1 MNVDFGLPKRRDI
14 KVAKHAPQMGLRD
27 CSASGADRGP
37 SDAGRFARP
46 TTLSVRARHPVK
58 HVLKSRRQRAIVLRC
73 HEQQRIRD
81 GDLRFYALHRLRWIL
96 VVILI
101 EDWQIIDA
109 HEFALKFLWCKFHQ
123 RFRKFEVDRLL
134 ADAAHDYGDFASHND
149 LLAQHVTNQALWSAS
164 AWETNSSSFTTVSA
178 NVGVR
183 RPASAPSFATQRL
196 YNRRGESRGVARVWR
211 SYEVVIDYDGRLLY
225 PGCTGGFSVWLH
237 DQFRVRRA
245 VIEPRH
251 AAASNDLRT
260 GCQHRASA
268 DASDDSASSTDVLHE
283 LGYARIVG
291 KQSRA
296 FCTTWNENAH
306 IVVGPSFR
314 YRTIDIQQAGSH
326 EIAVNLDGLLTRG
339 HHLDLVASLIE
350 GDLGKEVLLLLKR
363 VSDES
368 GNL

>member
-37 SDAGRFARP
+37 SNAGRFARP

-109 HEFALKFLWCKFHQ
+109 HEFALQFLC
-123 RFRKFEVDRLL
+123 RKFEVDRLL
-134 ADAAHDYGDFASHND
+134 AAAAHNYGDFASHSD
-149 LLAQHVTNQALWSAS
+149 LLAHQKTNYGLWSAS

-183 RPASAPSFATQRL
+183 RPASAVICHATPLQSPRRKPWSGAGVAKLRGCDRLRRAHPVPRLHRRLQRL
-196 YNRRGESRGVARVWR
+196 AARP
-211 SYEVVIDYDGRLLY
+211 I
-225 PGCTGGFSVWLH
+225 
-237 DQFRVRRA
+237 Q
-245 VIEPRH
+245 
-251 AAASNDLRT
+251 
-260 GCQHRASA
+260 
-268 DASDDSASSTDVLHE
+268 
-283 LGYARIVG
+283 G
-291 KQSRA
+291 K
-296 FCTTWNENAH
+296 
-306 IVVGPSFR
+306 
-314 YRTIDIQQAGSH
+314 
-326 EIAVNLDGLLTRG
+326 TRC
-339 HHLDLVASLIE
+339 H
-350 GDLGKEVLLLLKR
+350 
-363 VSDES
+363 
-368 GNL
+368 